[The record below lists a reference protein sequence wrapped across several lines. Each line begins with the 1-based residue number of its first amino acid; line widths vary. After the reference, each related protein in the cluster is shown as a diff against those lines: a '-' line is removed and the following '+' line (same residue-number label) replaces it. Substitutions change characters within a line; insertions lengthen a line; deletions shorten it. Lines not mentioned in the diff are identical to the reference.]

1 MILSGRN
8 FRFHRGGYAESMST
22 TVSFSGRAELEAI
35 VGGPVK
41 LRHSVLDSRNGWD
54 TWIVLTPSGD
64 VIGFTD
70 GDCD

>member
-1 MILSGRN
+1 M
-8 FRFHRGGYAESMST
+8 AT

-35 VGGPVK
+35 VGGPVT
-41 LRHSVLDSRNGWD
+41 LRDLSVLDSRNGWD